1 MKKKNLGCHNFKN
14 VIQFQVE
21 CSGIIRTFT
30 SNKFITG
37 MQLDVCQHSIIYFD
51 HLGPSFCLLAHTTFA
66 IWQTHFITEAHNFVI
81 KCLGHYSRFDDNSS
95 SRSQEKIIW

>member
-1 MKKKNLGCHNFKN
+1 MTIDPRVADEIHDKTISVPVGYVYEKKNLGCHNFKN

-37 MQLDVCQHSIIYFD
+37 MQLDVCQHSIFLY
-51 HLGPSFCLLAHTTFA
+51 
-66 IWQTHFITEAHNFVI
+66 
-81 KCLGHYSRFDDNSS
+81 
-95 SRSQEKIIW
+95 